1 MYEID
6 ENGELVFKRKV
17 VMTMTEERAALL
29 DKILLAA
36 TESNQTVI
44 LHATSPNDKTEY
56 ISAGRDLEKLELG
69 KLLSS
74 QDGVFFILPEVISV
88 IRKHKFTQLY
98 KEKRRKNRNQKIA
111 KWLSLLA
118 GIAGII
124 GTWKACS

>member
-17 VMTMTEERAALL
+17 IMTMTEERAALL

-36 TESNQTVI
+36 TESNRTII
-44 LHATSPNDKTEY
+44 LHTTSPNDKTEY
-56 ISAGRDLEKLELG
+56 ISAGHDLEELKLG

-74 QDGVFFILPEVISV
+74 QDGVFLILPEGISF
-88 IRKHKFTQLY
+88 IRKHTFTQLY
-98 KEKRRKNRNQKIA
+98 KEQRRKNRNKKIA
-111 KWLSLLA
+111 NWIGLFA

>member
-36 TESNQTVI
+36 TESNRTVI
-44 LHATSPNDKTEY
+44 LHATSPNDKAEY
-56 ISAGRDLEKLELG
+56 ISAGRDLEELKLG

-74 QDGVFFILPEVISV
+74 QDGVFFILFEGISF
-88 IRKHKFTQLY
+88 IRKHTFTQLY
-98 KEKRRKNRNQKIA
+98 KEQRRKNRNKKIA
-111 KWLSLLA
+111 NWISLLA

>member
-56 ISAGRDLEKLELG
+56 IPASKLIQFAIFLF
-69 KLLSS
+69 LFLRRCS
-74 QDGVFFILPEVISV
+74 
-88 IRKHKFTQLY
+88 LY
-98 KEKRRKNRNQKIA
+98 
-111 KWLSLLA
+111 S
-118 GIAGII
+118 
-124 GTWKACS
+124 

>member
-36 TESNQTVI
+36 AESNQTVI

-74 QDGVFFILPEVISV
+74 QDGVFFILPEGISF
-88 IRKHKFTQLY
+88 IRKHAEFNLQMQQ
-98 KEKRRKNRNQKIA
+98 N
-111 KWLSLLA
+111 SD
-118 GIAGII
+118 
-124 GTWKACS
+124 

>member
-36 TESNQTVI
+36 TDSNQTVI

-56 ISAGRDLEKLELG
+56 TVCVRGAKL
-69 KLLSS
+69 
-74 QDGVFFILPEVISV
+74 
-88 IRKHKFTQLY
+88 R
-98 KEKRRKNRNQKIA
+98 
-111 KWLSLLA
+111 WLSA
-118 GIAGII
+118 
-124 GTWKACS
+124 

>member
-29 DKILLAA
+29 DKILLAVA
-36 TESNQTVI
+36 ESNQTVI

-69 KLLSS
+69 NCYHLKMESFLFYL
-74 QDGVFFILPEVISV
+74 
-88 IRKHKFTQLY
+88 
-98 KEKRRKNRNQKIA
+98 KE
-111 KWLSLLA
+111 SLL
-118 GIAGII
+118 
-124 GTWKACS
+124 

>member
-44 LHATSPNDKTEY
+44 LHATSQMIN
-56 ISAGRDLEKLELG
+56 
-69 KLLSS
+69 
-74 QDGVFFILPEVISV
+74 
-88 IRKHKFTQLY
+88 
-98 KEKRRKNRNQKIA
+98 
-111 KWLSLLA
+111 
-118 GIAGII
+118 
-124 GTWKACS
+124 

>member
-36 TESNQTVI
+36 AESNQTVI

-74 QDGVFFILPEVISV
+74 QDGVFFILSEGISF
-88 IRKHKFTQLY
+88 IRKHTFTQLY
-98 KEKRRKNRNQKIA
+98 KEQRRKNRNKKIA
-111 KWLSLLA
+111 NWISLLA

>member
-44 LHATSPNDKTEY
+44 LHATSPM
-56 ISAGRDLEKLELG
+56 IKLNIY
-69 KLLSS
+69 LL
-74 QDGVFFILPEVISV
+74 DVIW
-88 IRKHKFTQLY
+88 
-98 KEKRRKNRNQKIA
+98 KNLN
-111 KWLSLLA
+111 
-118 GIAGII
+118 
-124 GTWKACS
+124 

>member
-74 QDGVFFILPEVISV
+74 QDGVFFILPEGISF
-88 IRKHKFTQLY
+88 IRKHTFTQLY
-98 KEKRRKNRNQKIA
+98 KELRRKNRNKKIA
-111 KWLSLLA
+111 NWISLLA